1 MSFQDISKI
10 AGSAMAAQ
18 TVRLNTIASNLANAD
33 SAAGSEG
40 ETYRARK
47 PVFSAVMDGPGASG
61 AGGRVQVLDVV
72 QSDEPLRKVYE
83 PGHPM
88 ANADGMVF
96 YPNVNQVAEM
106 TDMMSASRAFET
118 NVEVLGRIKSML
130 VSFIFGSIDALKG
143 AGLAD
148 WMPAQLLNL
157 PLSEQGLAWL
167 VPSVM
172 VLGVAVVIDRM
183 LGKHSEAIA

>member
-1 MSFQDISKI
+1 MSFKDIAQI

-18 TVRLNTIASNLANAD
+18 TVRLNTVASNLANAD
-33 SAAGSEG
+33 SVAGSEA

-47 PVFSAVMDGPGASG
+47 PVFATVMDDNLDAA

-72 QSDEPLRKVYE
+72 ESAEPLRKVYE
-83 PGHPM
+83 PGNPL

-118 NVEVLGRIKSML
+118 NVEVLGRIRGMQASL
-130 VSFIFGSIDALKG
+130 LK
-143 AGLAD
+143 
-148 WMPAQLLNL
+148 
-157 PLSEQGLAWL
+157 
-167 VPSVM
+167 
-172 VLGVAVVIDRM
+172 LGE
-183 LGKHSEAIA
+183 S

>member
-1 MSFQDISKI
+1 MSFKDISQI

-33 SAAGSEG
+33 SVAGSEG

-47 PVFSAVMDGPGASG
+47 PVFAAVA
-61 AGGRVQVLDVV
+61 AGGADGSASRVQVLDVV
-72 QSDEPLRKVYE
+72 ESDEPLRKVYE

-118 NVEVLGRIKSML
+118 NVEVLGRIKGMQQ
-130 VSFIFGSIDALKG
+130 ALLK
-143 AGLAD
+143 
-148 WMPAQLLNL
+148 
-157 PLSEQGLAWL
+157 
-167 VPSVM
+167 
-172 VLGVAVVIDRM
+172 LG
-183 LGKHSEAIA
+183 E

>member
-1 MSFQDISKI
+1 MSFKSISEI

-33 SAAGSEG
+33 SVAGTEAD
-40 ETYRARK
+40 TYRARK
-47 PVFSAVMDGPGASG
+47 PVFAAVMTDSIDAMDAASG
-61 AGGRVQVLDVV
+61 KVQVLDVV
-72 QSDEPLRKVYE
+72 ESSEPLRKVYD

-118 NVEVLGRIKSML
+118 NVEVLGRIRGMQQSL
-130 VSFIFGSIDALKG
+130 LK
-143 AGLAD
+143 
-148 WMPAQLLNL
+148 
-157 PLSEQGLAWL
+157 
-167 VPSVM
+167 
-172 VLGVAVVIDRM
+172 LG
-183 LGKHSEAIA
+183 EN

>member
-1 MSFQDISKI
+1 MSFKDIAQI

-18 TVRLNTIASNLANAD
+18 TVRLNTVASNLANAD
-33 SAAGSEG
+33 SVAGSEA

-47 PVFSAVMDGPGASG
+47 PVFATVMDDNLDAA

-72 QSDEPLRKVYE
+72 ESLRKVYE
-83 PGHPM
+83 PGNPL

-118 NVEVLGRIKSML
+118 NVEVLGRIRGMQASL
-130 VSFIFGSIDALKG
+130 LK
-143 AGLAD
+143 
-148 WMPAQLLNL
+148 
-157 PLSEQGLAWL
+157 
-167 VPSVM
+167 
-172 VLGVAVVIDRM
+172 LGE
-183 LGKHSEAIA
+183 S